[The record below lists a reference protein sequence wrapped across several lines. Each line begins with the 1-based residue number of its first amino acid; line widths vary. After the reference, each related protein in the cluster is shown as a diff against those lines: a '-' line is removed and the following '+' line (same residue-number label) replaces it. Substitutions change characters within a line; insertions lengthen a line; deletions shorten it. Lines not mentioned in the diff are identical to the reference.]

1 MDALFLSKTLLACA
15 VALTLALPA
24 ASARAGQ
31 DQTAKAQSAA
41 LAESALP
48 ALDSLPMPSLPQT
61 ATVEQILAASP
72 ALQEAQAM
80 QQAAAHNGAVLR
92 AGTNEFTGQAQVQ
105 QRRIESPPDSGRY
118 TEWQLLINRQLRLP
132 GQAQAD
138 VRMAEALQA
147 SAQAGLAVA
156 RQQFLSDLLTT
167 WFAAERTQ
175 AEVALAQQDIGL
187 IDAQVKAL
195 QRRQSLGDASV
206 LDVEQ
211 MQAEQARAHAALLL
225 AQGIAAS
232 SRAALLTRY
241 PLLAQSGPLLQQK
254 PDDAL
259 TLPVLSADQL
269 DAQAAQVNPLLS
281 AQRAALQRAQAMA
294 AQAQAARTPQPTVG
308 AYVGSDRGGSERIVG
323 LQFAMPFGGPARVSQ
338 ERAALS
344 EVDAAQWRLRDLQAQ
359 SQAEFQ
365 QLYARA
371 QAQAA
376 AAGAATQAAQVQ
388 VQASS
393 RMLRAYQLGEAGLS
407 DWLLAR
413 RSALDATRMVL
424 QSHFDAASSAAQLKL
439 QTGLLY
445 AGTP

>member
-1 MDALFLSKTLLACA
+1 MNTLFPSQTLLACA
-15 VALTLALPA
+15 VALALALPA
-24 ASARAGQ
+24 ASTWAAQ
-31 DQTAKAQSAA
+31 AAEIKSQSAA

-48 ALDSLPMPSLPQT
+48 ALDSLPKPTLPQT
-61 ATVEQILAASP
+61 ATVEQILTETP

-105 QRRIESPPDSGRY
+105 QRRIESLPDSGRY

-132 GQAQAD
+132 SQAQAD
-138 VRMAEALQA
+138 ARMAEALQVTV
-147 SAQAGLAVA
+147 QAGQVAA
-156 RQQFLSDLLTT
+156 RQQFLSGMLTA
-167 WFAAERTQ
+167 WFATERTQ
-175 AEVALAQQDIGL
+175 AEAALAQQDLNL

-211 MQAEQARAHAALLL
+211 MQAEQARARAALLL
-225 AQGIAAS
+225 AQGMATS
-232 SRAALLTRY
+232 SRAALLARY
-241 PLLAQSGPLLQQK
+241 PLLARGSQQQA

-259 TLPVLSADQL
+259 ALPALSADQL
-269 DAQAAQVNPLLS
+269 GADAAQVNPLLVS
-281 AQRAALQRAQAMA
+281 QRAALQRAQAMA
-294 AQAQAARTPQPTVG
+294 AQAKAARTPQPTVG

-338 ERAALS
+338 ERAALA

-365 QLYARA
+365 QLYASA

-376 AAGAATQAAQVQ
+376 AADAATQAAQVQ

-424 QSHFDAASSAAQLKL
+424 QSRFDAAASAAQLKL